1 MAKAE
6 FGRGRI
12 EAFSDGVIA
21 IIVTIMVLELHL
33 PETALEG
40 DLWTQLVLPLAP
52 KLFGY
57 ALSFLVVAIM
67 WVNHNALMDT
77 VRRVDSA
84 VMWLNLNLL
93 FWMSLIPLVTGFW
106 GDHPFDAPAVA
117 AYGFILFASSA
128 AFTLFRR
135 HLITQ
140 ETESAELAAL
150 HQRVMRKSLVGVALY
165 GVSTPLA
172 WASPWI
178 SLAIFAIVPAMFFI
192 PDLKEME

>member
-1 MAKAE
+1 MAKAA

-33 PETALEG
+33 PEGALER

-52 KLFGY
+52 KLIGY
-57 ALSFLVVAIM
+57 GLSFLVVAIM
-67 WVNHNALMDT
+67 WVNHHALMDT

-84 VMWLNLNLL
+84 VLWLNLNLL

-106 GDHPFDAPAVA
+106 GDHPFDPPAVA
-117 AYGFILFASSA
+117 AYGFVLFASAA

-135 HLITQ
+135 HLIVNETQ
-140 ETESAELAAL
+140 SVELAAL
-150 HQRVMRKSLVGVALY
+150 HRRIMRKNLVGMGLY
-165 GVSTPLA
+165 GASVPLT
-172 WASPWI
+172 WVSPWI
-178 SLAIFAIVPAMFFI
+178 SIAIFAAVPAMFFL
-192 PDLKEME
+192 PDLKEAE

>member
-1 MAKAE
+1 MAKEA

-33 PETALEG
+33 PTTALQG

-52 KLFGY
+52 KLIGY

-67 WVNHNALMDT
+67 WVNHHALMDT

-84 VMWLNLNLL
+84 ILWLNLNLL

-106 GDHPFDAPAVA
+106 GDHPFDPPAVA
-117 AYGFILFASSA
+117 AYGFVLFASSA

-135 HLITQ
+135 HLMAH
-140 ETESAELAAL
+140 EKESAEMAAL
-150 HQRVMRKSLVGVALY
+150 HRRIWRKSLLGMALY
-165 GVSTPLA
+165 GASVPLA
-172 WASPWI
+172 WVSPWI
-178 SLAIFAIVPAMFFI
+178 SIAIFAIVPAMFFV
-192 PDLKEME
+192 PDLRDAE

>member
-52 KLFGY
+52 KLISY

-67 WVNHNALMDT
+67 WVNHHALLDT

-84 VMWLNLNLL
+84 ILWLNLNLL

-106 GDHPFDAPAVA
+106 GDHPFDPPAVA
-117 AYGFILFASSA
+117 AYGFVLFASAA

-135 HLITQ
+135 HLMAR
-140 ETESAELAAL
+140 ENESAELAAL
-150 HQRVMRKSLVGVALY
+150 HRRIWGKSLLGMGLY
-165 GVSTPLA
+165 LVSVPLA
-172 WASPWI
+172 WISPWI
-178 SLAIFAIVPAMFFI
+178 SIAIFALVPAMFFI
-192 PDLKEME
+192 PDGKQAD

>member
-1 MAKAE
+1 MAKEA
-6 FGRGRI
+6 FGRGRV

-33 PETALEG
+33 PEGALEG

-52 KLFGY
+52 KLVGY

-67 WVNHNALMDT
+67 WVNHHALMDT
-77 VRRVDSA
+77 VHRVDST
-84 VMWLNLNLL
+84 VLWLNLNLL

-117 AYGFILFASSA
+117 AYGFVLFASSA

-135 HLITQ
+135 HLIAQ
-140 ETESAELAAL
+140 ETLSAKLAAL
-150 HQRVMRKSLVGVALY
+150 HRQVMRKSLLGLALY
-165 GVSTPLA
+165 GVSVPLA
-172 WASPWI
+172 LVSPWI
-178 SLAIFAIVPAMFFI
+178 SIVIFAVVPAMFFL
-192 PDLKEME
+192 PDLKEAE

>member
-1 MAKAE
+1 MAKAT

-21 IIVTIMVLELHL
+21 IIVTIMVLELHI

-40 DLWTQLVLPLAP
+40 DVWTQLVLPLAP
-52 KLFGY
+52 KLIGY

-67 WVNHNALMDT
+67 WVNHHALMDT

-84 VMWLNLNLL
+84 VVWLNLNLL

-106 GDHPFDAPAVA
+106 GDHPLDAPAVS
-117 AYGFILFASSA
+117 AYGFVLFTSAA

-135 HLITQ
+135 HLMVR
-140 ETESAELAAL
+140 ERESAELAAL
-150 HQRVMRKSLVGVALY
+150 HLRIWRKSLLGMGLY
-165 GVSTPLA
+165 GATVPLA
-172 WASPWI
+172 WVSPWVSI
-178 SLAIFAIVPAMFFI
+178 AIFVLVPAMFFI
-192 PDLKEME
+192 PDGKQVD